1 MFKPEDIK
9 KIRLNLMLTQQE
21 FAELLGVAQ
30 ETVNR
35 YENGKSN
42 PTLKVQRKLSELKD
56 KLKARGE

>member
-21 FAELLGVAQ
+21 FAELLGVAY

-42 PTLKVQRKLSELKD
+42 PTLKVQRKLAELKD

>member
-21 FAELLGVAQ
+21 FAELLGVAY

-42 PTLKVQRKLSELKD
+42 PTLKVQRKLAEIIKKNKITLN
-56 KLKARGE
+56 